1 MSKPCYRNVIDQLG
15 LLDHLAKFDPVVIGT
30 PPLGIATENS
40 DIDIACSSL
49 DLNAFVAVATKRFG
63 QFNGFEILNIENLN
77 EPAIVVKFN
86 ALDWEIELFCQN
98 LSTAKQ
104 WGVRHFYIEQ
114 RLLALDPELVGKVTL
129 LKQNGMKTEPTF
141 AQLLALQGDPY
152 EAMLDLETY
161 SDIELINLIS
171 KR

>member
-15 LLDHLAKFDPVVIGT
+15 LLDHLAEFDPVVIGT

-40 DIDIACSSL
+40 DIDIACSSPNL
-49 DLNAFVAVATKRFG
+49 KAFAALATKRFD
-63 QFNGFEILNIENLN
+63 QFNGFEILDIKNLN
-77 EPAIVVKFN
+77 EPAIVVKFK
-86 ALDWEIELFCQN
+86 ALNWEIELFCQN
-98 LSTAKQ
+98 LPTAKQ

-114 RLLALDPELVGKVTL
+114 RLLALDNKLVDKVKL
-129 LKQNGMKTEPTF
+129 LKQNGMKTEPAF

-152 EAMLDLETY
+152 EAMLKLETY
-161 SDIELINLIS
+161 SDIELFNLIS